1 MDKSYTYFVSYQFN
15 VADGTISGFGHTTV
29 GLTQKINKSNIA
41 DAFDI
46 IHDNIAKS
54 VSKNRHVGID
64 QVSVVVINFIL
75 IE

>member
-1 MDKSYTYFVSYQFN
+1 MDKSYTYFISYQFN
-15 VADGTISGFGHTTV
+15 VAGGTISGFGHTTV

-46 IHDNIAKS
+46 IHDAVAESISNGKQ
-54 VSKNRHVGID
+54 VSAD